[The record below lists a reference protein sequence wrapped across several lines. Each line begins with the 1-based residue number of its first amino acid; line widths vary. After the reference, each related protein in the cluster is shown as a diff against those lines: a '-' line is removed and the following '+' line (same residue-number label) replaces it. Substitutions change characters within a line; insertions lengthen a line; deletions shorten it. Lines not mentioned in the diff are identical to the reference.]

1 MVDST
6 KCPVCGRKGI
16 PDYQNDDVRCPD
28 CGSNLKVFRILDS
41 IEQDAKAKS
50 TIWKPIGIMSML
62 AALLFAILFFTKGS
76 SPTADKERFS
86 MLEDSIAALNEKI
99 NDIQNPQLAENQKE
113 GEEEASPVAEQK
125 ESDEAVQEKEN
136 AGEEKAKEDDSK
148 KEEITA
154 PAGKVFERNGKKYYK
169 VQKGDSW
176 WAISRK
182 LYSGKVT
189 DAELAKMNG
198 KDLKKQLEIGE
209 EIIVK

>member
-50 TIWKPIGIMSML
+50 TIWKPVGIMAML

-86 MLEDSIAALNEKI
+86 LLEDSIAALNEKI
-99 NDIQNPQLAENQKE
+99 NDMQNPQLASQQEE
-113 GEEEASPVAEQK
+113 GEEVAAPEADKK
-125 ESDEAVQEKEN
+125 EAGEAAQEN
-136 AGEEKAKEDDSK
+136 AGDEKAKEEDSK
-148 KEEITA
+148 KEDITA

-176 WAISRK
+176 WNISRK
-182 LYSGKVT
+182 LYEGKVT

-198 KDLKKQLEIGE
+198 KDLKKPLEIGE